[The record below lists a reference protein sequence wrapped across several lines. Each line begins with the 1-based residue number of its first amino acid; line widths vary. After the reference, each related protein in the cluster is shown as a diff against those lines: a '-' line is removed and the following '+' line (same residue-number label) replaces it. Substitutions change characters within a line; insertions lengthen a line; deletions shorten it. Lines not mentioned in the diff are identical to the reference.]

1 LQDLIPIQDATSKTL
16 IDLLAAAD
24 ATGFPEKV
32 FESEAHVIPP
42 TGIKF
47 GPGGLLWGGKWY
59 NLQPGDLNPLMT
71 LFERMV
77 MTMAQISRTPLQYYQ
92 ITGQVASDDTQ
103 RAGDTGLV
111 SKIENRAVSFG
122 NTWEDVM
129 KYGRK
134 LHNVFSTGPQLDE
147 KLSISTEWDSFE
159 RVDAQMAEKVTAE
172 TQGVKATTYNTL
184 TMLFPFADPRELA
197 RLSGYTEDE
206 ADKIAE
212 FAPKTRVTGI
222 EL

>member
-1 LQDLIPIQDATSKTL
+1 
-16 IDLLAAAD
+16 
-24 ATGFPEKV
+24 
-32 FESEAHVIPP
+32 
-42 TGIKF
+42 
-47 GPGGLLWGGKWY
+47 
-59 NLQPGDLNPLMT
+59 
-71 LFERMV
+71 
-77 MTMAQISRTPLQYYQ
+77 LQYYQ

-111 SKIENRAVSFG
+111 SKIENRSVSFG
-122 NTWEDVM
+122 NTWEDVIG
-129 KYGRK
+129 YGRK
-134 LHNVFSTGPQLDE
+134 LHNVFSIGPKLDE

-172 TQGVKATTYNTL
+172 TQSIKADTYNKWA
-184 TMLFPFADPRELA
+184 MLFPFAEPRELA